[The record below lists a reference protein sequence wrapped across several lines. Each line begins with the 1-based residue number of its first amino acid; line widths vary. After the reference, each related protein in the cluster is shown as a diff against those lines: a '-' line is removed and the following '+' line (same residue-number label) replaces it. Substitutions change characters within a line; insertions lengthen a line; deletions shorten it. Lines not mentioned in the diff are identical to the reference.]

1 MHNDEAR
8 RLLLAERERLTAL
21 LADLEDSVSDQQDVD
36 PRMAEQAKDIID
48 REIDRST
55 YERVHEQLA
64 EVDAALQRV
73 EDGTYGI
80 SEVSGRPIPD
90 ERLRAVPYARRL
102 AEEQELADNQTRA
115 TQASNPDLRQ

>member
-1 MHNDEAR
+1 MHKDEAR
-8 RLLLAERERLTAL
+8 QLLLAERERLTAL
-21 LADLEDSVSDQQDVD
+21 LAGLGDSVSDQQDLD
-36 PRMAEQAKDIID
+36 PRMSEQAKDIID

-55 YERVHEQLA
+55 YEGVHEQLA

-80 SEVSGRPIPD
+80 SEVSGQPIPD

-102 AEEQELADNQTRA
+102 AEEQELADGQARA
-115 TQASNPDLRQ
+115 TQTSNPDLRQ